1 MRTLTVRTLMLA
13 AMAAVMLYLG
23 ACDSGK
29 VGDGA
34 PMEEASPEMKPR
46 GGFGGDAASEGGAD
60 PVESSPGGGGA
71 GPAPRGR
78 VSLTRTR
85 DAQVGTDTADL
96 ERRMK
101 ANYAFSCPEEMEAG
115 VPEVAELI
123 LSPSLSTEELTRM
136 VDSESVRFTG
146 STTVTPFVEAKL
158 ELAGGDGLVV
168 KATSRDRQKLLPED
182 QNRWSWQL
190 TGEKPGRYLLSVT
203 LSLCEDGGDGDP
215 VATPVA
221 FNRKIEVIVG
231 EGSVPGGV
239 GPIGLYLFF
248 ALVGLVGLVGL
259 VTLIRKKAGE
269 RRASRARV
277 LPGDPNRHV
286 FVSYSR
292 HDEKVVDEIVAEL
305 EKAGHRIWIDR
316 AGIEGAA
323 SWRAE
328 IVEALSESQF
338 LVFFASEKSF
348 ASTNVGKELAMASD
362 ENLTI
367 IPVLL
372 EDCEPSGAGKFV
384 VAGLQRIDGRDRHPR
399 EIAAE
404 ISEVITP

>member
-1 MRTLTVRTLMLA
+1 MRTLTVRTLMVA
-13 AMAAVMLYLG
+13 AMTALMLIFA

-34 PMEEASPEMKPR
+34 PEEESPPEATPR
-46 GGFGGDAASEGGAD
+46 GGM
-60 PVESSPGGGGA
+60 GGGPGFEGSSA
-71 GPAPRGR
+71 LEESPPPVGESDTPIPRGP
-78 VSLTRTR
+78 VSLTR
-85 DAQVGTDTADL
+85 DVQGGPSPVDL

-101 ANYAFSCPEEMEAG
+101 ANYAFSCPEELEAG
-115 VPEVAELI
+115 VPEVAELV

-190 TGEKPGRYLLSVT
+190 TGTKPGRYLLSVT
-203 LSLCEDGGDGDP
+203 LSLCEDGGDSAP
-215 VATPVA
+215 LATPVA

-231 EGSVPGGV
+231 EGSGPGGA
-239 GPIGLYLFF
+239 GPIGVYVFL
-248 ALVGLVGLVGL
+248 GLVVLAGLIGL
-259 VTLIRKKAGE
+259 VTLIRKKAGD
-269 RRASRARV
+269 RRASRATV

-292 HDEKVVDEIVAEL
+292 HDEETVDEIVTEL

-328 IVEALSESQF
+328 IVEALSEAQF

-348 ASTNVGKELAMASD
+348 ASMNVGKELAMASD

-404 ISEVITP
+404 ISEVLTP